1 MLLSRIEKYLRLTG
15 MTPTRFGRE
24 SLNDPSLVFNLRSGR
39 EPRAST
45 VQRILIFLDIREAR
59 DGQ

>member
-1 MLLSRIEKYLRLTG
+1 MLLSRIEKHLRLTG

-24 SLNDPSLVFNLRSGR
+24 SLSDPSLVFNLRSGR

-45 VQRILIFLDIREAR
+45 VQRILIFLEIREAR